1 VQQARSHSFFI
12 KGNLIVRTD
21 KVWPLPVAGRTRR
34 APLSHR
40 SSRFPVVVETVRCRQ
55 SYIMTVAEKEAMT
68 LYARVLALAAAL
80 ALSAAHAEAQDK
92 TLELRLSHFLPPTH
106 PVHKALED
114 WGRSIEKASN
124 GTIEYKIYPA

>member
-1 VQQARSHSFFI
+1 
-12 KGNLIVRTD
+12 
-21 KVWPLPVAGRTRR
+21 
-34 APLSHR
+34 
-40 SSRFPVVVETVRCRQ
+40 
-55 SYIMTVAEKEAMT
+55 MTVAEKEAMT